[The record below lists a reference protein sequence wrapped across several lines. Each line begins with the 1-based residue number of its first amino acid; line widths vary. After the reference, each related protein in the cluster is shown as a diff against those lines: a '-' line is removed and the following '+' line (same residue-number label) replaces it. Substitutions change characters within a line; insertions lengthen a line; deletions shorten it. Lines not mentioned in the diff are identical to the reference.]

1 MVGFY
6 PLNKGL
12 CLKHDFIEKK
22 SKKGGTPDR
31 TRTCNIQ
38 FRKLTLYPIEL
49 RAQPARGLCALDSSG
64 FQGYYS
70 PKQKTPLATKPTG

>member
-38 FRKLTLYPIEL
+38 FRK
-49 RAQPARGLCALDSSG
+49 
-64 FQGYYS
+64 
-70 PKQKTPLATKPTG
+70 

>member
-1 MVGFY
+1 MVSVY
-6 PLNKGL
+6 PPDRGS
-12 CLKHDFIEKK
+12 CLKHDFIERKWKK
-22 SKKGGTPDR
+22 SGTPDR

-49 RAQPARGLCALDSSG
+49 RAHPARGLCALVPSG